1 MKNAMQL
8 LEAVGQIQDDYI
20 MDAHSDIPKS
30 ASPRKRILL
39 IAAVI
44 AALLALAGCAMAIHY
59 VWAESPFT
67 SLPRLTGEDIHDEDI
82 ELTITGVS
90 PTGIGLMCTIKNEA
104 FPQENQDDAQNAIE
118 IINGPFY
125 LEKKTETGWE
135 ELPKRI
141 EDATWSKREYLTG
154 GQLDLGY
161 SWGLVYG
168 RLNPG
173 TYRLTTTVVEGQ
185 PEVRVEF
192 NIADYSNMTNA
203 EAIQKCNDA
212 IDAVLN
218 RECYHVYLSQ
228 LTEYGEIPEG
238 IRMDDGQNTSYS
250 EFWKSGEDY
259 LELFAR
265 EEGHVVDGMMKKDGV
280 KYRLDNETEYDSNTP
295 VAGWSV
301 WPALDDERLAW
312 WAAYYEPNSVQFPDG
327 IGIISDEEIT
337 FQRKTYDVD
346 NQTETVSFLFDDGG
360 NLKKIVSTRV
370 EKRFYAENAFVPVT
384 NTMTIEICDT
394 DAASISKKIADQ
406 DVNFYRDF
414 SWEKDQKERTPLN
427 VAFQNTTV
435 SPVTNA
441 PEAIAQAVKECNVD
455 YTKIVVYRDE
465 AAGMWRV
472 EFQIMYG
479 HGGYQYVYLNND
491 GITQMIANAG
501 AKVWVPG

>member
-8 LEAVGQIQDDYI
+8 LEAVEQIQDAYI

-30 ASPRKRILL
+30 ASSRKRFIL
-39 IAAVI
+39 IAAII
-44 AALLALAGCAMAIHY
+44 AALLALAGCGMVIHY

-67 SLPRLTGEDIHDEDI
+67 SLPRLTGEDIHYEDI
-82 ELTITGVS
+82 DLTITGVS
-90 PTGIGLMCTIKNEA
+90 PTGISLMCTIRNEA
-104 FPQENQDDAQNAIE
+104 FPQENQDDAENAIG

-125 LEKKTETGWE
+125 LEKKTDTGWE

-141 EDATWSKREYLTG
+141 EDATWSKQEFITG
-154 GQLDLGY
+154 GHLDLGY

-185 PEVRVEF
+185 PEVSVEF

-212 IDAVLN
+212 IDAILN

-228 LTEYGEIPEG
+228 IQEFGEIPEG
-238 IRMDDGQNTSYS
+238 VRMDDGQNTSYS

-265 EEGHVVDGMMKKDGV
+265 EEGKIVDGMMKKEGI

-295 VAGWSV
+295 IAGWSV

-312 WAAYYEPNSVQFPDG
+312 WATYNEPDSVMFPDG
-327 IGIISDEEIT
+327 IGVISDQEIT
-337 FQRKTYDVD
+337 FQRQTYDND
-346 NQTETVSFLFDDGG
+346 NQTETVSFRFDEAG
-360 NLKKIVSTRV
+360 NLKKIVSTIV
-370 EKRFYAENAFVPVT
+370 EKRFYEENAFVLVT
-384 NTMTIEICDT
+384 NTVTTEICDT
-394 DAASISKKIADQ
+394 DAASISEKISDQ

-414 SWEKDQKERTPLN
+414 SWERDRQKLMPLQ
-427 VAFQNTTV
+427 VGFQNTAV
-435 SPVTNA
+435 CPVTNA

-455 YTKIVVYRDE
+455 YSKIVVYRDE

-472 EFQIMYG
+472 EFQILYG
-479 HGGYQYVYLNND
+479 HGGYQYVYMNND

>member
-20 MDAHSDIPKS
+20 MDAHSEIPKS
-30 ASPRKRILL
+30 TSPRKRILL
-39 IAAVI
+39 IAAVV

-67 SLPRLTGEDIHDEDI
+67 SLPRLTGEDIHYEDI

-90 PTGIGLMCTIKNEA
+90 PTGMSLMCTIRNEA
-104 FPQENQDDAQNAIE
+104 FPEENQDEAQNAIE

-141 EDATWSKREYLTG
+141 EDATWQKQEFITG

-192 NIADYSNMTNA
+192 NIADYANMTNA

-228 LTEYGEIPEG
+228 LQEFGEIPEG
-238 IRMDDGQNTSYS
+238 IQMDDGQNTSYS

-312 WAAYYEPNSVQFPDG
+312 WAAYYEPNSVLFPEG

-337 FQRKTYDVD
+337 FQRKTYED
-346 NQTETVSFLFDDGG
+346 NQTETISFRFDEAG

-441 PEAIAQAVKECNVD
+441 PEAIAQAVKECNVE

-472 EFQIMYG
+472 EFQILYG

>member
-20 MDAHSDIPKS
+20 MDAHSDIPKA
-30 ASPRKRILL
+30 ASPRKRLLL

-44 AALLALAGCAMAIHY
+44 AALLALAGCAMAIRY

-67 SLPRLTGEDIHDEDI
+67 SLPRLTGEDIHYEEI

-104 FPQENQDDAQNAIE
+104 FPEENQDEAQNAIV

-125 LEKKTETGWE
+125 LEKKTKTGWE

-141 EDATWSKREYLTG
+141 EDATWQKQEFITG

-168 RLNPG
+168 RLSPG

-185 PEVRVEF
+185 PEVHVEF
-192 NIADYSNMTNA
+192 DIVDSSNLTNA

-212 IDAVLN
+212 IDAILN
-218 RECYHVYLSQ
+218 REYYHVYLSQ
-228 LTEYGEIPEG
+228 LSEYGEGPEG
-238 IRMDDGQNTSYS
+238 VRMDDGQNTSYS

-259 LELFAR
+259 LELFSI
-265 EEGHVVDGMMKKDGV
+265 EEGHVVDGNMKKDGV
-280 KYRLDNETEYDSNTP
+280 KYCLDNETEGDSKTP

-301 WPALDDERLAW
+301 WPALDDNRMAW
-312 WAAYYEPNSVQFPDG
+312 WAVYYEPSAVLFPEG
-327 IGIISDEEIT
+327 IGVISDAEIT
-337 FQRKTYDVD
+337 FQRRTSDKDRI
-346 NQTETVSFLFDDGG
+346 EIISFLFDEAG
-360 NLKKIVSTRV
+360 NLKRIVENCTRK
-370 EKRFYAENAFVPVT
+370 EFYAENAFVPVT
-384 NTMTIEICDT
+384 YTMTIEICDT
-394 DAASISKKIADQ
+394 DAASICKKIDDQ

-427 VAFQNTTV
+427 VAFQNTAV
-435 SPVTNA
+435 CPVTNA

-479 HGGYQYVYLNND
+479 HIGYQYVYLNND

-501 AKVWVPG
+501 AKAWA

>member
-8 LEAVGQIQDDYI
+8 LEAVGQIQDEYI
-20 MDAHSDIPKS
+20 MDAHSDILKA
-30 ASPRKRILL
+30 ASPRRRILL

-44 AALLALAGCAMAIHY
+44 AALLALAGCAMATHY

-67 SLPRLTGEDIHDEDI
+67 SLPRLTGEDINYEDI

-90 PTGIGLMCTIKNEA
+90 PTGMSLMCTIRKEA
-104 FPQENQDDAQNAIE
+104 FPEENQDEAQNAIE

-192 NIADYSNMTNA
+192 NIADYANMTNA

-228 LTEYGEIPEG
+228 LQEFGEIPEG

-312 WAAYYEPNSVQFPDG
+312 WAAYYEPNSVLFPEG

-337 FQRKTYDVD
+337 FQRKTYED
-346 NQTETVSFLFDDGG
+346 NQTETISFRFDEAG

-414 SWEKDQKERTPLN
+414 SWEKDQKERMPLN

-441 PEAIAQAVKECNVD
+441 PEAIAQAVKECNVE

-472 EFQIMYG
+472 EFQILYG

>member
-20 MDAHSDIPKS
+20 MDAHSEIPKS
-30 ASPRKRILL
+30 TSPRKRILL
-39 IAAVI
+39 TAAVV

-59 VWAESPFT
+59 VWAESLFT
-67 SLPRLTGEDIHDEDI
+67 SLPRLTGEDIHYEDI

-90 PTGIGLMCTIKNEA
+90 PTGMSLMCTIRNEA
-104 FPQENQDDAQNAIE
+104 FPEENQDEAQNAIE

-141 EDATWSKREYLTG
+141 EDATWQKQEFITG

-192 NIADYSNMTNA
+192 NIADYANMTNA

-228 LTEYGEIPEG
+228 LQEFGEIPEG

-312 WAAYYEPNSVQFPDG
+312 WAAYYEPNSVLFPEG

-337 FQRKTYDVD
+337 FQRKTYED
-346 NQTETVSFLFDDGG
+346 NQTETISFRFDEAG

-441 PEAIAQAVKECNVD
+441 PEAIAQAVKECNVE

>member
-8 LEAVGQIQDDYI
+8 LEAVGQIQDAYI
-20 MDAHSDIPKS
+20 IDAHSDIPKS
-30 ASPRKRILL
+30 ASPRKRFLL

-67 SLPRLTGEDIHDEDI
+67 SLPRLTGEDIHYEDI

-104 FPQENQDDAQNAIE
+104 FPQQNQDDAENAIV

-125 LEKKTETGWE
+125 LEKKTDTGWE

-141 EDATWSKREYLTG
+141 EDATWQKQEFITG

-185 PEVRVEF
+185 PEVHVEF
-192 NIADYSNMTNA
+192 DIGDSSNLTNA

-259 LELFAR
+259 LELYAR
-265 EEGHVVDGMMKKDGV
+265 EEGHVEDGMMKKDGV
-280 KYRLDNETEYDSNTP
+280 KYRLDNETEGDSNTP

-301 WPALDDERLAW
+301 WPDLDDERLAW
-312 WAAYYEPNSVQFPDG
+312 WAAYYEPNSAAFPDG
-327 IGIISDEEIT
+327 IGVISDEEVT
-337 FQRKTYDVD
+337 FQRKTYDDD
-346 NQTETVSFLFDDGG
+346 NQTETVSFRFDDGG
-360 NLKKIVSTRV
+360 NLKKIVSIRV

-441 PEAIAQAVKECNVD
+441 PEAIAQAVKECNVE

-472 EFQIMYG
+472 EFQILYG
-479 HGGYQYVYLNND
+479 HGGYQYVYMNND

>member
-20 MDAHSDIPKS
+20 MDAHSEIPKS
-30 ASPRKRILL
+30 TSPRKRILL
-39 IAAVI
+39 IAAVV

-67 SLPRLTGEDIHDEDI
+67 SLPRLTGEDIHYEDI

-90 PTGIGLMCTIKNEA
+90 PTGMSLMCTIRKEA
-104 FPQENQDDAQNAIE
+104 FPEENQDEAQNAIE

-141 EDATWSKREYLTG
+141 EDATWQKQEFITG

-185 PEVRVEF
+185 PKVRVEF
-192 NIADYSNMTNA
+192 NIADYANMTNA

-228 LTEYGEIPEG
+228 LQEFGEIPEG

-312 WAAYYEPNSVQFPDG
+312 WAAYYEPNSVLFPEG

-337 FQRKTYDVD
+337 FQRKTYED
-346 NQTETVSFLFDDGG
+346 NQTETISFRFDEVG

-441 PEAIAQAVKECNVD
+441 PEAIAQAVKECNVE

-472 EFQIMYG
+472 EFQILYG

-501 AKVWVPG
+501 AKV

>member
-8 LEAVGQIQDDYI
+8 LEAVGQIQDAFI
-20 MDAHSDIPKS
+20 MDAHSDIPKA
-30 ASPRKRILL
+30 ASPRKRFLL

-44 AALLALAGCAMAIHY
+44 AAMLALAGCAMAIHY

-67 SLPRLTGEDIHDEDI
+67 SLPRLAGEDIHYEDI

-90 PTGIGLMCTIKNEA
+90 PTGMSLMCTIRNEA
-104 FPQENQDDAQNAIE
+104 FPEENQDEAQNAIG

-125 LEKKTETGWE
+125 LEKKTDTGWE

-141 EDATWSKREYLTG
+141 EDATWSKQEYLTG

-185 PEVRVEF
+185 PEVHVEF
-192 NIADYSNMTNA
+192 NIADSSNLTHA
-203 EAIQKCNDA
+203 EAIQRCNDA
-212 IDAVLN
+212 IDAILN

-228 LTEYGEIPEG
+228 LQEFGEIPEG

-259 LELFAR
+259 LELYAR
-265 EEGHVVDGMMKKDGV
+265 EEGQVVDGMMKKAGV
-280 KYRLDNETEYDSNTP
+280 KYRLDNETEGDSNTP

-301 WPALDDERLAW
+301 WPDLDDERLAW
-312 WAAYYEPNSVQFPDG
+312 WAAYYEPNSAAFPDG
-327 IGIISDEEIT
+327 IGVITDEEVT
-337 FQRKTYDVD
+337 FQRRTDDQD

-360 NLKKIVSTRV
+360 NLKKILSTRF

-394 DAASISKKIADQ
+394 NAASISKKIADQ

-414 SWEKDQKERTPLN
+414 SWETDRKERTPLN
-427 VAFQNTTV
+427 VDFQNTAV
-435 SPVTNA
+435 CPVTSA
-441 PEAIAQAVKECNVD
+441 PEAIAQAVKECNVE
-455 YTKIVVYRDE
+455 YSKIVVYRDE

-472 EFQIMYG
+472 EFQILYG

-501 AKVWVPG
+501 AKVWVSG

>member
-20 MDAHSDIPKS
+20 MDAHSEIPKS
-30 ASPRKRILL
+30 TSPRKRILL
-39 IAAVI
+39 IAAVV

-67 SLPRLTGEDIHDEDI
+67 SLPRLTGEDIHYEDI

-90 PTGIGLMCTIKNEA
+90 PTGMSLMCTIRKEA
-104 FPQENQDDAQNAIE
+104 FPEENQDEAQNAIE

-141 EDATWSKREYLTG
+141 EDATWQKQEFITG

-192 NIADYSNMTNA
+192 NIADYANMTNA

-312 WAAYYEPNSVQFPDG
+312 WAAYYEPNSVLFPEG

-337 FQRKTYDVD
+337 FQRKTYED
-346 NQTETVSFLFDDGG
+346 NQTETISFRFDEAG

-414 SWEKDQKERTPLN
+414 SWEKDQKERMPLN

-441 PEAIAQAVKECNVD
+441 PEAIAQAVKECNVE

-472 EFQIMYG
+472 EFQILYG
-479 HGGYQYVYLNND
+479 HGGYQYVYLNNY

>member
-1 MKNAMQL
+1 
-8 LEAVGQIQDDYI
+8 
-20 MDAHSDIPKS
+20 MDAHSEIPKS
-30 ASPRKRILL
+30 TSPRKRILL
-39 IAAVI
+39 TAAVV

-59 VWAESPFT
+59 VWAESLFT
-67 SLPRLTGEDIHDEDI
+67 SLPRLTGEDIHYEDI

-90 PTGIGLMCTIKNEA
+90 PTGMSLMCTIRNEA
-104 FPQENQDDAQNAIE
+104 FPEENQDEAQNAIE

-141 EDATWSKREYLTG
+141 EDATWQKQEFITG

-192 NIADYSNMTNA
+192 NIADYANMTNA

-228 LTEYGEIPEG
+228 LQEFGEIPEG

-312 WAAYYEPNSVQFPDG
+312 WAAYYEPNSVLFPEG

-337 FQRKTYDVD
+337 FQRKTYED
-346 NQTETVSFLFDDGG
+346 NQTETISFRFDEAG

-441 PEAIAQAVKECNVD
+441 PEAIAQAVKECNVE

-472 EFQIMYG
+472 EFQILYG

>member
-1 MKNAMQL
+1 MKSAMQL

-30 ASPRKRILL
+30 ASPRKRFLL

-67 SLPRLTGEDIHDEDI
+67 SLPRLTGEDIHYEDI

-141 EDATWSKREYLTG
+141 EDATWQKQDYITG

-192 NIADYSNMTNA
+192 NIADYANMTNA
-203 EAIQKCNDA
+203 DAIQKCNDA
-212 IDAVLN
+212 IDAILN

-265 EEGHVVDGMMKKDGV
+265 EEGHVVDGKMKKAGV
-280 KYRLDNETEYDSNTP
+280 KYRLDNETEYDNNTP

-312 WAAYYEPNSVQFPDG
+312 WAAYYEPNSVLFPEG

-337 FQRKTYDVD
+337 FLRKTYED
-346 NQTETVSFLFDDGG
+346 NQTETIFFRFDEAG

-370 EKRFYAENAFVPVT
+370 EKRFYEENAFVPVT

-414 SWEKDQKERTPLN
+414 SWEKDRKERTPLN
-427 VAFQNTTV
+427 VDFQNTKV

-472 EFQIMYG
+472 EFQILYG

-501 AKVWVPG
+501 AKVWDPG

>member
-8 LEAVGQIQDDYI
+8 LEAVGQIQDEYI
-20 MDAHSDIPKS
+20 MDAHSDIPKA
-30 ASPRKRILL
+30 ASPRRRILL

-67 SLPRLTGEDIHDEDI
+67 SLPRLTGEDIHYEDI
-82 ELTITGVS
+82 ELTISGVS
-90 PTGIGLMCTIKNEA
+90 PTGIALMCTIKNEA
-104 FPQENQDDAQNAIE
+104 FLQQNQDDAENAIE

-192 NIADYSNMTNA
+192 NIADYANMTNA

-228 LTEYGEIPEG
+228 LQEFGEIPEG

-312 WAAYYEPNSVQFPDG
+312 WAAYYEPNSVLFPEG

-337 FQRKTYDVD
+337 FQRKTYED
-346 NQTETVSFLFDDGG
+346 NQTETISFRFDEAG

-472 EFQIMYG
+472 EFQILYG

>member
-20 MDAHSDIPKS
+20 MDAHSEIPKS
-30 ASPRKRILL
+30 TSPRKRILL
-39 IAAVI
+39 IAAVV

-67 SLPRLTGEDIHDEDI
+67 SLPRLTGEDIHYEDI

-90 PTGIGLMCTIKNEA
+90 PTGMSLMCTIRKEA
-104 FPQENQDDAQNAIE
+104 FPEENQDEAQNAIE

-141 EDATWSKREYLTG
+141 EDATWQKQEFITG

-192 NIADYSNMTNA
+192 NIADYANMTNA

-312 WAAYYEPNSVQFPDG
+312 WAAYYEPNSVLFPEG

-337 FQRKTYDVD
+337 FQRKTYED
-346 NQTETVSFLFDDGG
+346 NQTETISFRFDEAG

-414 SWEKDQKERTPLN
+414 SWEKDQKERMPLN

-441 PEAIAQAVKECNVD
+441 PEAIAQAVKECNVE

-472 EFQIMYG
+472 EFQILYG

>member
-20 MDAHSDIPKS
+20 MDAHSDIPKA
-30 ASPRKRILL
+30 ASPRKKILL
-39 IAAVI
+39 IAAVV

-67 SLPRLTGEDIHDEDI
+67 SLPRLTGEDIHYEDI

-90 PTGIGLMCTIKNEA
+90 PTGIHLMCTIRNEA
-104 FPQENQDDAQNAIE
+104 FPGENQDEAENAIE

-125 LEKKTETGWE
+125 LEKKTDTGWE

-141 EDATWSKREYLTG
+141 EDATWQKQEYITG
-154 GQLDLGY
+154 GQLDLHY
-161 SWGLVYG
+161 YWGLVYG

-173 TYRLTTTVVEGQ
+173 TYRLTTAVVEGQ

-192 NIADYSNMTNA
+192 DIADYANMTNA

-212 IDAVLN
+212 IDTILN

-228 LTEYGEIPEG
+228 LQEFGEIPEG

-250 EFWKSGEDY
+250 EFWKSGADY
-259 LELFAR
+259 LELFAW
-265 EEGHVVDGMMKKDGV
+265 EEGQVVDGNMKKAGV

-312 WAAYYEPNSVQFPDG
+312 WAAYYEPNAVLFPEG
-327 IGIISDEEIT
+327 IGVISDEEIT
-337 FQRKTYDVD
+337 FQRKTYDDD
-346 NQTETVSFLFDDGG
+346 NQTETVSFRFDDGG
-360 NLKKIVSTRV
+360 NLKKIVSTRF

-427 VAFQNTTV
+427 VAFQNTEV

-441 PEAIAQAVKECNVD
+441 PEAIAQAMKECNVD

-472 EFQIMYG
+472 EFQILYG

-501 AKVWVPG
+501 AKVWIPG

>member
-8 LEAVGQIQDDYI
+8 LEAVGQIQDEYI
-20 MDAHSDIPKS
+20 MDAHSDILKA
-30 ASPRKRILL
+30 ASPRRRILL

-44 AALLALAGCAMAIHY
+44 AALLALAGCAMATHY

-67 SLPRLTGEDIHDEDI
+67 SLPRLTGEDINYEDI

-90 PTGIGLMCTIKNEA
+90 PTGMSLMCTIRKEA
-104 FPQENQDDAQNAIE
+104 FPEENQDEAQNAIE

-192 NIADYSNMTNA
+192 NIADYANMTNA

-228 LTEYGEIPEG
+228 LQEFGEIPEG

-312 WAAYYEPNSVQFPDG
+312 WAAYYEPNSVLFPEG

-337 FQRKTYDVD
+337 FQRKTYED
-346 NQTETVSFLFDDGG
+346 NQTETISFRFDEAG

-441 PEAIAQAVKECNVD
+441 PEAIAQAVKECNVE

-472 EFQIMYG
+472 EFQILYG

>member
-20 MDAHSDIPKS
+20 MDAHSEIPKS
-30 ASPRKRILL
+30 TSPRKRILL
-39 IAAVI
+39 IAAVV

-59 VWAESPFT
+59 VWAESSFT
-67 SLPRLTGEDIHDEDI
+67 SLPRLTGEDIHYEDI
-82 ELTITGVS
+82 ELTITGVN
-90 PTGIGLMCTIKNEA
+90 PTGMSLMCTIRNEA
-104 FPQENQDDAQNAIE
+104 FPEENQDEAQNAIE

-192 NIADYSNMTNA
+192 NIADYANMTNA

-228 LTEYGEIPEG
+228 LQEFGEIPEG

-312 WAAYYEPNSVQFPDG
+312 WAAYYEPNSVLFPEG

-337 FQRKTYDVD
+337 FQRKTYED
-346 NQTETVSFLFDDGG
+346 NQTETISFRFDEAD

-394 DAASISKKIADQ
+394 DAVSISKKIADQ

-441 PEAIAQAVKECNVD
+441 PEAIAQAVKECNVE

>member
-20 MDAHSDIPKS
+20 MDAHSEIPKS
-30 ASPRKRILL
+30 TSPRKRILL
-39 IAAVI
+39 IAAVV

-67 SLPRLTGEDIHDEDI
+67 SLPRLTGEDIHYEDI

-90 PTGIGLMCTIKNEA
+90 PTGMSLMCTIRNEA
-104 FPQENQDDAQNAIE
+104 FPEENQDEAQNAIE

-141 EDATWSKREYLTG
+141 EDATWQKQEFITG

-173 TYRLTTTVVEGQ
+173 TYRLTTTVVEGR

-192 NIADYSNMTNA
+192 NIADYANMTNA

-228 LTEYGEIPEG
+228 LQEFGEIPEG

-312 WAAYYEPNSVQFPDG
+312 WAAYYEPNSVLFPEG

-337 FQRKTYDVD
+337 FQRKTYED
-346 NQTETVSFLFDDGG
+346 NQTETISFRFDEAG

-441 PEAIAQAVKECNVD
+441 PEAIAQAVKECNVE